1 MSTAFP
7 SELVPRQLDSNHVL
21 VYCCAALTGPSELT
35 GHMQTNDILVSIN
48 DISLISDSKQA
59 GMKGGPEAF
68 FDLITSAIKHAT
80 FPKRVRLLRPFR
92 AQGESPPSIPTV
104 FDVHLN
110 SSEIS
115 CLFDKNQKTHVPK
128 FTVGK
133 VPFGKSFESSE
144 GSLFDV
150 IFPNQ
155 TSLGIRIFPYRLID
169 SLTNAQ
175 QFSSAV
181 SDEVKN
187 SYEDDDIEDHDDELS
202 QAQFALRLFENVSN
216 DNGDGLS
223 SESDVMANINDF
235 LSRLETEKCFDNSPS
250 RSDRFQQSKLEL
262 NRRWSADCGGVPRSD
277 VRPPRIYPKGNFTD
291 DDIVSD
297 VGDLSVGAHVSRL
310 EAVADDYIPVYSGN
324 VTNGDGH
331 IESMYEDDEMGTYVV
346 RKGPLAVVEDIVAL
360 YESTSRKTTPTR
372 NSCAANRS
380 PSQKFRLDDFG
391 AATPKGVRSVR
402 KSLPP
407 RMTPSRDNTDRRA
420 SSFQSDSP
428 TRRRGISPVGRVE
441 YDLEELAR
449 EGGHNIAAEKA
460 QQEMRKLMKENENL
474 RAKMGFMQCSVSI
487 EKQLLNYELKG
498 AKARLELSE
507 RELEESKIESKM
519 NDIIMQDH
527 LDNSIKDVVA
537 VILLEKEEMVEKL
550 RKARQDIVTI
560 EVGFN
565 DKLGTLLKQNEA
577 IKAEITSKTDEC
589 ALLTSDI
596 LNLQAER
603 DCMTSSTVMTDFR
616 TRSNTKSQ
624 TKELSR
630 LKETESNM
638 KAQIYTF
645 ITDFDKTI
653 LPTAN
658 PDDVIDQFLGGRG
671 LAINRNRRR
680 HFAALKADNTRLYDD
695 LDTMQEL
702 LEVEAALQF
711 TRVELYTKSVVVLQK
726 PAETSAETSVPNA
739 ASNSAP
745 CTPVKPSVKLLLNEV
760 SPRKPTCR
768 KSLDAPRSKK
778 IDTRVPRRLSLG
790 APPRGTQSIHIHS
803 DKDNIPSISGENP
816 KSKEKERALKQ
827 KKILELSDCKENEK
841 SPPPGGSNLPA
852 PQSTEME
859 KGKSKIKFLESS
871 IRENSAAFGIS
882 PDKLIDSPSSI
893 VPSPLIAITPRKKN
907 NLVSPVTTSSP
918 PVRAHM
924 AFTSSTAKGPQCAF
938 KGTKTPQSSP
948 PTVAAATVSDE
959 FLASYPV
966 AE

>member
-1 MSTAFP
+1 MSNLLP
-7 SELVPRQLDSNHVL
+7 LEPLDSNHVL

-48 DISLISDSKQA
+48 DISLISDSKQS
-59 GMKGGPEAF
+59 GMKGGPESF
-68 FDLITSAIKHAT
+68 FDLITSAVKHAK

-92 AQGESPPSIPTV
+92 AKGAPPPPAPTV
-104 FDVHLN
+104 FDIHLN
-110 SSEIS
+110 SNEIS
-115 CLFDKNQKTHVPK
+115 SLFDKNHNIHVPK

-144 GSLFDV
+144 GSLYDV

-155 TSLGIRIFPYRLID
+155 TSLGIRIFPFRLID
-169 SLTNAQ
+169 SLTNAH
-175 QFSSAV
+175 QFDSAV

-187 SYEDDDIEDHDDELS
+187 SYEDDDIEEHDNELS
-202 QAQFALRLFENVSN
+202 QAQLALRLFENVPN
-216 DNGDGLS
+216 NDGLS
-223 SESDVMANINDF
+223 SESDVMANITDF
-235 LSRLETEKCFDNSPS
+235 LSRLESEKSLDSSPS
-250 RSDRFQQSKLEL
+250 VPDRFQQSKTEL
-262 NRRWSADCGGVPRSD
+262 NRRWSTDCGGVPRSN
-277 VRPPRIYPKGNFTD
+277 VRPPRLYPKGNFTD

-297 VGDLSVGAHVSRL
+297 VGKISVGAHVSRL
-310 EAVADDYIPVYSGN
+310 ESVADDYIPVYSGN
-324 VTNGDGH
+324 FINGNGH
-331 IESMYEDDEMGTYVV
+331 IENMYEDDETESYAE

-360 YESTSRKTTPTR
+360 YESTTRRNTPPR
-372 NSCAANRS
+372 NSYGANRS
-380 PSQKFRLDDFG
+380 PGKKFRLDDFG
-391 AATPKGVRSVR
+391 AVTPRGIRSVR

-407 RMTPSRDNTDRRA
+407 RMTPSRDNADRRA
-420 SSFQSDSP
+420 SSFQSAATPSP
-428 TRRRGISPVGRVE
+428 SRRRGASPVGRVE
-441 YDLEELAR
+441 YDLDDLAR

-460 QQEMRKLMKENENL
+460 QQEIRKLTKENENL

-498 AKARLELSE
+498 AKARLDLSE
-507 RELEESKIESKM
+507 KELEESKIESKM

-550 RKARQDIVTI
+550 HKARQDIVTI
-560 EVGFN
+560 EVRYN
-565 DKLGTLLKQNEA
+565 DKLGILQEQNEA
-577 IKAEITSKTDEC
+577 IKAEMASKTEEC

-603 DCMTSSTVMTDFR
+603 DCMASSTVMTDFR

-638 KAQIYTF
+638 KAQIYAF

-680 HFAALKADNTRLYDD
+680 HFAALIADNTRLYDD

-726 PAETSAETSVPNA
+726 PAESAVPNTTP
-739 ASNSAP
+739 NSP
-745 CTPVKPSVKLLLNEV
+745 CTPMKPSVKLLLNEV
-760 SPRKPTCR
+760 SPRKPISR

-790 APPRGTQSIHIHS
+790 APSRGSQAFSIHS
-803 DKDNIPSISGENP
+803 DKDNLPSISGENP
-816 KSKEKERALKQ
+816 KSRERERALKQ
-827 KKILELSDCKENEK
+827 KKALELSDCKENEK
-841 SPPPGGSNLPA
+841 SPPPSDNNLPA
-852 PQSTEME
+852 SQTTDME
-859 KGKSKIKFLESS
+859 KGKGKIKFLDTNM
-871 IRENSAAFGIS
+871 RDNSAEFDYG
-882 PDKLIDSPSSI
+882 PNQMVDSPSSV
-893 VPSPLIAITPRKKN
+893 VPSPFITMTPRKKN
-907 NLVSPVTTSSP
+907 LVSPTTVSSP

-924 AFTSSTAKGPQCAF
+924 GFTSSTAKGLQAAF

-948 PTVAAATVSDE
+948 PTMAAVSVSDE
-959 FLASYPV
+959 FLENYPV
-966 AE
+966 IE